1 MPLNL
6 TLLKNILYMNSSL
19 QHRIQS
25 ALTTASFLLLFSAV
39 TAHAFNP
46 FKLKSEFDEKLSS
59 QQLLA
64 STKYFALGERLK
76 PGEAWDD
83 KKFSEI
89 LKKNNFRVRNDGQ
102 MLLAED
108 AAQLNKTNCESE
120 IGFPIT
126 NESLKLILGSS
137 DIVCWKWI
145 NKKSAPQLVI
155 LQDNLILGTFAGNPL
170 KPAFEASFDPILVA
184 QYKNNE
190 PLIQEERKLSD
201 IPVACM
207 NAVMAI
213 EDNDFLDHSGV
224 SYTGLARA
232 ILKNIMT
239 LRKAQGGSTITQQ
252 LVKNYFL
259 TPEKSYSR
267 KAKELYMAIRLESQ
281 WTKDEILATY
291 LNIIYMGQS
300 GVFQV
305 RGFPAASQY
314 YFGKSIDQLNVPEC
328 ALLAAIINNPL
339 MNNPWKKA
347 EHATNRRALV
357 LKKMLEL
364 QLISQEQHTE
374 ALAYPLPPANQL
386 RASETAP
393 YFFEAVRNQAQELGI
408 ETEGKAFYTTLDI
421 PLQNAAQT
429 ALSEGIYKVTYSRE
443 KLKNQKNS
451 GVELQGSILSAENKT
466 GHVNVF
472 VGGQNYKTTQYNRAL
487 NSRRQIGSLVKPFIY
502 LSGLIYG
509 DFTPTTMVTDEP
521 FTWEYDKKKWSP
533 VNYDKKFRG
542 HVPYYYAL
550 KESLNSPAAQVA
562 QKAELNN
569 IIPTMKKAGFKSE
582 IPALPAIALGVSE
595 HTPFE
600 VLQAYQTLARLGNYK
615 KLTFITAIEDESG
628 QVVFSEPTEQG
639 EQIFDIKKSAELVGM
654 MKQGVQTGTAKS
666 LAGLPFSHISAGKT
680 GTTSKGKDTWFTGYT
695 PNITTVVWIGF
706 DQNLPTTLTGASG
719 AVPIWG
725 NYMKV
730 AVPRYGAEDF
740 TWPEGVE
747 SKEYEFND
755 LKEKVNLIVE

>member
-1 MPLNL
+1 
-6 TLLKNILYMNSSL
+6 MNSSL
-19 QHRIQS
+19 QLRIQS
-25 ALTTASFLLLFSAV
+25 TITVASFLFLFTGPS
-39 TAHAFNP
+39 TYAFNP
-46 FKLKSEFDEKLSS
+46 FNLKSEFDDKLSS

-64 STKYFALGERLK
+64 STKYFALGERFH

-83 KKFSEI
+83 KKFAEI
-89 LKKNNFRVRNDGQ
+89 LKKNNFRLRNDGQ

-108 AAQLNKTNCESE
+108 AAQLNKTNCETAL
-120 IGFPIT
+120 GFPL
-126 NESLKLILGSS
+126 NNDSLKLILGSS
-137 DIVCWKWI
+137 ELVCWKWI
-145 NKKSAPQLVI
+145 NKKTAPQLVI
-155 LQDNLILGTFAGNPL
+155 VQDHIILATYAGNPL
-170 KPAFEASFDPILVA
+170 KQSFEASFDPVLVA

-190 PLIQEERKLSD
+190 PLIQEQKKLSD

-232 ILKNIMT
+232 VLKNIMT

-259 TPEKSYSR
+259 TPEKSFSR

-281 WTKDEILATY
+281 WTKDEILETY

-314 YFGKSIDQLNVPEC
+314 YFGKSIDQLNIPEC

-339 MNNPWKKA
+339 LNNPWKKVD
-347 EHATNRRALV
+347 HATNRRALV

-364 QLISQEQHTE
+364 QLISPEQHAE
-374 ALAYPLPPANQL
+374 AIAYPLPPANQL

-408 ETEGKAFYTTLDI
+408 ETEGKSFYTTLDVG
-421 PLQNAAQT
+421 LQNAAQT
-429 ALSEGIYKVTYSRE
+429 ALTEGILKVTYSRE
-443 KLKNQKNS
+443 KLKMQKTS
-451 GVELQGSILSAENKT
+451 GVELQGSILSTENKT

-509 DFTPTTMVTDEP
+509 DFTPTTMLSDEP
-521 FTWEYDKKKWSP
+521 FTWEYDKKKWTP

-542 HVPYYYAL
+542 PVPYYYAL

-569 IIPTMKKAGFKSE
+569 IIPVMRKAGFKSE
-582 IPALPAIALGVSE
+582 IPVLPAVALGVSE

-615 KLTFITAIEDESG
+615 KLTFIKAIEDEAG
-628 QVVFSEPTEQG
+628 QVVFTENSTEG
-639 EQIFDIKKSAELVGM
+639 EQVIDLKKSAELIGM
-654 MKQGVQTGTAKS
+654 MKQGVQNGTAKA
-666 LAGLPFSHISAGKT
+666 LASLPFSKISAGKT
-680 GTTSKGKDTWFTGYT
+680 GTTSQGKDTWFTGYT

-706 DQNLPTTLTGASG
+706 DLNLPTTLTGASG

-725 NYMKV
+725 NYMKI
-730 AVPRYGAEDF
+730 AALKYGSEDYL
-740 TWPEGVE
+740 WPEGVK
-747 SKEYEFND
+747 SKEYEFPD

>member
-1 MPLNL
+1 
-6 TLLKNILYMNSSL
+6 MNSSL

-25 ALTTASFLLLFSAV
+25 TIKVASFLLLISSHSAY
-39 TAHAFNP
+39 AFNP
-46 FKLKSEFDEKLSS
+46 FNLKNEFDEKLSS

-64 STKYFALGERLK
+64 STKYFALGERFK
-76 PGEAWDD
+76 PGEAWNE

-89 LKKNNFRVRNDGQ
+89 LKKNNFRIRNDGQ
-102 MLLAED
+102 RLLAED
-108 AAQLNKTNCESE
+108 AAELNKTNCEAE
-120 IGFPIT
+120 LGFPIS

-145 NKKSAPQLVI
+145 NKKTAPQLIIV
-155 LQDNLILGTFAGNPL
+155 QDALILGTYAGNPF
-170 KPAFEASFDPILVA
+170 KPAFEASFDPVLVA

-232 ILKNIMT
+232 ILKNVMT

-314 YFGKSIDQLNVPEC
+314 YFGKSIEQLNVPEC

-364 QLISQEQHTE
+364 QLISPEQQSE

-386 RASETAP
+386 RALETAP
-393 YFFEAVRNQAQELGI
+393 YFFEAVRRQAQELGI
-408 ETEGKAFYTTLDI
+408 EAEGKSFYTTLDVS
-421 PLQNAAQT
+421 LQNAAQT
-429 ALSEGIYKVTYSRE
+429 ALTEGIYKVTYSRE
-443 KLKNQKNS
+443 KLKTQKTG
-451 GVELQGSILSAENKT
+451 GVELQGSILSTENKT

-472 VGGQNYKTTQYNRAL
+472 VGGQNFKTTQYNRAL

-509 DFTPTTMVTDEP
+509 DFTPTTMLSDEP

-542 HVPYYYAL
+542 PVPYYYAL
-550 KESLNSPAAQVA
+550 KESLNSPTAQVA
-562 QKAELNN
+562 QKAELSN
-569 IIPTMKKAGFKSE
+569 IIPLMKKSGFRSE

-600 VLQAYQTLARLGNYK
+600 ILQAYQTIARLGNYK
-615 KLTFITAIEDESG
+615 KLTFITTIEDEAG
-628 QVVFSEPTEQG
+628 QTVFTESDQVG
-639 EQIFDIKKSAELVGM
+639 EQVYDIKKAAELVGM
-654 MKQGVQTGTAKS
+654 MKQGVQSGTAKA
-666 LAGLPFSHISAGKT
+666 LAGLPFSSISAGKT

-730 AVPRYGAEDF
+730 AVPQYGSEDF
-740 TWPEGVE
+740 IWPEGVE
-747 SKEYEFND
+747 IEEFEYSD